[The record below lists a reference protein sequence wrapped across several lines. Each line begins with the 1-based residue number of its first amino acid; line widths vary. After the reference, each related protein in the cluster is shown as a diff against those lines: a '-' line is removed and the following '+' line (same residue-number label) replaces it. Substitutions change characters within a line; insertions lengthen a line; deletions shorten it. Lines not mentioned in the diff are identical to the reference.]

1 MRLLICSINFS
12 PELTSTGKYTGET
25 AYWLAENGVEV
36 RVVTAPPYYPAWKVG
51 EGYSG
56 KRYATEYPVKNLT
69 VFRCPLWVPHVPT
82 GLKRIVHLLSFAV
95 SSLPVLLR
103 QIRWRPDVVMVVEP
117 PLFSAPGALLLA
129 KLCSARSWLHV
140 QDYEVDAAFN
150 LGMLK
155 GHFLRRIFYGL
166 ERGLMHYF
174 DTVSSITPAMMR
186 RAELKGIE
194 RSCLVYF
201 PNWVNLDQI
210 KPMLRSSQEVQ
221 RFLEELDIP
230 SDAFVGLY
238 AGNIGNKQGI
248 EVVAEAAKR
257 LVDLKNIFFI
267 FCGSGSGLAEL
278 KESCS
283 GLSNVRFIDIQ
294 PIERFNTLLSM
305 ASVHL
310 LPQKSDVAD
319 LVMPSKLTGMMASGR
334 PIVATAAA
342 DTSVAEAVKGCG
354 IVVPPGDV
362 EQFCAAILTL
372 ESNLPLC
379 ENAGTNAR
387 QWAENNLDQKKILNS
402 LLRELRRDSIHF
414 GPHAD

>member
-1 MRLLICSINFS
+1 MRLLICSINFF

-25 AYWLAENGVEV
+25 ATWLADHGVEV
-36 RVVTAPPYYPAWKVG
+36 RIVTAPPYYPAWKIG

-56 KRYATEYPVKNLT
+56 KRYVIERPAKNLT

-82 GLKRIVHLLSFAV
+82 GLKRLVHLLSFAV

-103 QIRWRPDVVMVVEP
+103 QIRWCPDVVMVVEP

-155 GHFLRRIFYGL
+155 GRFLRRVVYGV
-166 ERGLMHYF
+166 ERGLMRRF
-174 DTVSSITPAMMR
+174 DTVSSITPAMLR
-186 RAELKGIE
+186 RAELKGV
-194 RSCLVYF
+194 RRNRLVYF

-210 KPMLRSSQEVQ
+210 KPMLRASEQV
-221 RFLEELDIP
+221 RGFLAELSIP
-230 SDAFVGLY
+230 FNAFVGLY

-248 EVVAEAAKR
+248 EIIADAAKR
-257 LVDLKNIFFI
+257 LVDLKNIFFV

-310 LPQKSDVAD
+310 LPQKADVAD

-342 DTSVAEAVKGCG
+342 ETSVADAVKGCG

-362 EQFCAAILTL
+362 EQFCAAIVSLA
-372 ESNLPLC
+372 SNLQLC
-379 ENAGTNAR
+379 ENAGKNAR
-387 QWAENNLDQKKILNS
+387 QWAENNLDQKKILES
-402 LLRELRRDSIHF
+402 LLRELKRINAYC
-414 GPHAD
+414 G

>member
-25 AYWLAENGVEV
+25 AYWLAEQGVEV

-56 KRYATEYPVKNLT
+56 KRYATEYPAKNLT

-82 GLKRIVHLLSFAV
+82 GLKRLVHLLSFAV
-95 SSLPVLLR
+95 SSLPVLLG
-103 QIRWRPDVVMVVEP
+103 QIRWCPDVIMVVEP

-155 GHFLRRIFYGL
+155 GRFLRRIVYGV
-166 ERGLMHYF
+166 ERGLMHCF
-174 DTVSSITPAMMR
+174 DTVSSITPVMLR
-186 RAELKGIE
+186 RAELKGVE
-194 RSCLVYF
+194 RNRLVYF
-201 PNWVNLDQI
+201 PNWVNLELI
-210 KPMLRSSQEVQ
+210 KPTLRSSQEVQ
-221 RFLEELDIP
+221 RFLGELDIP

-248 EVVAEAAKR
+248 EVVAEAAKK
-257 LVDLKNIFFI
+257 LKSHANIFFV
-267 FCGSGSGLAEL
+267 FCGGGSGLADL

-283 GLSNVRFIDIQ
+283 GLLNVRFVDVQ
-294 PIERFNTLLSM
+294 PVEKFNALLSM
-305 ASVHL
+305 ASVHF
-310 LPQKSDVAD
+310 LPQKADVAD

-334 PIVATAAA
+334 PIIATAVSG
-342 DTSVAEAVKGCG
+342 TSVSDAVKGCG
-354 IVVPPGDV
+354 VVVPPGDI
-362 EQFCAAILTL
+362 EQFCDAIVDLAAD
-372 ESNLPLC
+372 SQLC
-379 ENAGTNAR
+379 ENTGNMAR
-387 QWAENNLDQKKILNS
+387 QWAEENLDQRKILKS
-402 LLRELRRDSIHF
+402 LLRALKDKSKDCGSNAE
-414 GPHAD
+414 